1 MRVDVDV
8 YVSGVRW
15 NEQRE
20 EKGRGGTNQKG
31 TEGVPR
37 WRPPSCR
44 PRDGDMGSAYPGV
57 NLIFLRK
64 STTES
69 DVGPRIYPGN
79 TRNTRAF
86 WFSGLPLLVDIRLNE
101 GGLAFFFRHQLA
113 VEGFGM
119 G

>member
-1 MRVDVDV
+1 MDVEGGGKGKGKV
-8 YVSGVRW
+8 
-15 NEQRE
+15 E
-20 EKGRGGTNQKG
+20 EKGRGRTNQKG

-69 DVGPRIYPGN
+69 DVGPRIYP
-79 TRNTRAF
+79 REYA
-86 WFSGLPLLVDIRLNE
+86 E
-101 GGLAFFFRHQLA
+101 
-113 VEGFGM
+113 
-119 G
+119 